1 MYCDNCH
8 VLTTIG
14 RLGLGLFLLV
24 AGLGHFV
31 STGEFLAQV
40 PPWMPAPELVIF
52 VSGVCELVLG
62 STLIAAPRKWRPTLG
77 WATAAFFVVIFPG
90 NLWQFIEGRDA
101 FGLDS
106 DFARLIR
113 MLFQPLLMIWALW
126 ATGALT
132 TRRRRGNSHS
142 N

>member
-1 MYCDNCH
+1 M
-8 VLTTIG
+8 LTTIG
-14 RLGLGLFLLV
+14 RLGLGLFLIV

-40 PPWMPAPELVIF
+40 PPWMPEPELVIF
-52 VSGVCELVLG
+52 VSGVCELLLG
-62 STLIAAPRKWRPTLG
+62 SALIATPSKWRPLVG
-77 WATAAFFVVIFPG
+77 WVTAAFFVVIFPG

-106 DFARLIR
+106 DVARLVR
-113 MLFQPLLMIWALW
+113 LLFQPLLVIWALW

-132 TRRRRGNSHS
+132 TWRQRGNSRS
-142 N
+142 K